1 MFADCF
7 TGDIRLVGGST
18 EAEGTVE
25 ICFDSLW
32 GLIDESGWGL
42 NDAHVVCE
50 QLGYGIA
57 GKSEHNFIGIHVH
70 LSHFP

>member
-1 MFADCF
+1 MPADCF
-7 TGDIRLVGGST
+7 AGEIRLVGGDS

-42 NDAHVVCE
+42 NDARVVCE
-50 QLGYGIA
+50 QLGYGTA
-57 GKSEHNFIGIHVH
+57 GEY
-70 LSHFP
+70 